1 VEVIAAPQFLL
12 YPLILLFVERAWQ
25 IMLFLGDVIR
35 DEQMSESGE
44 LLGPGEFLQD
54 AA

>member
-1 VEVIAAPQFLL
+1 MEVIAAPQFLL
-12 YPLILLFVERAWQ
+12 YPMILLLGERAWQ
-25 IMLFLGDVIR
+25 IMLPLGDVIR

-44 LLGPGEFLQD
+44 LLRPGEFLQN

>member
-1 VEVIAAPQFLL
+1 
-12 YPLILLFVERAWQ
+12 LILILGERAWQ
-25 IMLFLGDVIR
+25 IMPPLGDVIR
-35 DEQMSESGE
+35 DEQMSESRE